1 MTRAEIQRLLD
12 EHREGFVQR
21 DPMALAAG
29 HLPEGTFEST
39 AVSTVVRG
47 RPAIEAVYR
56 AWFAAFPDLMLH
68 WDSALIDE
76 REGRAM
82 FFWTLTGTHRGPFF
96 GIQGSG
102 LQVNSEGAGD
112 YRFAEGGIVSVK
124 HVFDFT
130 GLLVA
135 AGVLKARPA

>member
-1 MTRAEIQRLLD
+1 MTRAEIERLLE
-12 EHREGFVQR
+12 EHRDGFVDR
-21 DPMALAAG
+21 DPVALAAG
-29 HLPEGTFEST
+29 HLPDGTFEST
-39 AVSTVVRG
+39 AMSTVVRG

-56 AWFAAFPDLMLH
+56 NWFTAFPDLMLH
-68 WDSALIDE
+68 WDSCVIDE
-76 REGRAM
+76 SESRAM

-96 GIQGSG
+96 GIDGSG
-102 LQVNSEGAGD
+102 VEVRTNGAAD
-112 YRFAEGGIVSVK
+112 ARFAEGGIQSIR

>member
-1 MTRAEIQRLLD
+1 MTRADIERLLQQ
-12 EHREGFVQR
+12 HRDGFVQR
-21 DPMALAAG
+21 DPVALAAG
-29 HLPEGTFEST
+29 HLEEGTFEST
-39 AVSTVVRG
+39 ATRVVRG

-56 AWFAAFPDLMLH
+56 NWFAAFPDLMLH
-68 WDSALIDE
+68 WDSSLIDE
-76 REGRAM
+76 GQQRAM
-82 FFWTLTGTHRGPFF
+82 FFWTLTGTHRGVFF

-102 LQVNSEGAGD
+102 LQVSTEGAAD
-112 YRFAEGGIVSVK
+112 FRFERGGILSVR

>member
-1 MTRAEIQRLLD
+1 MTRAEIERLLE

-21 DPMALAAG
+21 DPVALAAG
-29 HLPEGTFEST
+29 HLLEGTFEST
-39 AVSTVVRG
+39 ATNVVRG

-56 AWFAAFPDLMLH
+56 NWFVAFPDLMLH
-68 WDSALIDE
+68 WYSVLIDE
-76 REGRAM
+76 REGRAV
-82 FFWTLTGTHRGPFF
+82 FFWTLTGTHLGPFF

-102 LQVNSEGAGD
+102 LQVSTEGAGD
-112 YRFAEGGIVSVK
+112 FRFRDGGIVSAR

>member
-1 MTRAEIQRLLD
+1 MTRAEIERLLE
-12 EHREGFVQR
+12 EHRDGFVRR
-21 DPMALAAG
+21 DPALLAAG
-29 HLPEGTFEST
+29 HLADGTFQST
-39 AVSTVVRG
+39 AMSTVVRG

-56 AWFAAFPDLMLH
+56 NWFLAFPDLMLD

-76 REGRAM
+76 GEGRAM

-102 LQVNSEGAGD
+102 VQVSTAGAAD
-112 YRFAEGGIVSVK
+112 ARFAEGGIASIR